1 MWPRF
6 TQILNETKAT
16 VESIL
21 ERRRGAEEPTQ
32 AETSADQVT
41 KEIEV
46 VDVATP
52 PAQEAQ
58 GEEHEPEEA
67 DPAMSSPEYGD
78 RGEVSADEED
88 MIGGWQLTRTA
99 EMLLLQTYALHT
111 QHP

>member
-6 TQILNETKAT
+6 TQIVNETKAT
-16 VESIL
+16 IESIL

-32 AETSADQVT
+32 ADTSADQAT

-58 GEEHEPEEA
+58 GEEREP
-67 DPAMSSPEYGD
+67 DT
-78 RGEVSADEED
+78 
-88 MIGGWQLTRTA
+88 L
-99 EMLLLQTYALHT
+99 
-111 QHP
+111 